1 MACGSIKSS
10 WRTLGGSE
18 MTETTWFYEL
28 KGERRGSVS
37 EAQVEALVDAG
48 VIDAHTRVW
57 SELLDGWTPMF
68 KTDLRSF
75 LSGPIGAPPLD
86 QNDAPPEDRGE
97 GQSRGPGNRR
107 DPSTG
112 AAPGAPGA
120 SGAAQDQAPPL
131 GGMAAGAMGEVR
143 EGEVWEGEALAGGES
158 DVAYVK
164 QRFTRLEPSRYVT
177 YLFFVPQIVLAVLLG
192 FAGLTAETV
201 LMRAQFYDLW
211 MSDGM
216 VAVTTLLF
224 LGGLIAFL
232 TFVYRAAQNAGVL
245 SRTKFKPAPW
255 ACVGWYFVPVLN
267 LWMPL
272 KTMLAIAKV
281 SDKWH
286 RAPFKIWQ
294 WWLLVLGSAVV
305 SLTATLMVESRVELF
320 GSFNGTLIFFSFSVL
335 LEAAAISSAMEMMK
349 TLNRL
354 QNAHRDEI
362 LETRGI
368 G

>member
-1 MACGSIKSS
+1 
-10 WRTLGGSE
+10 

-28 KGERRGSVS
+28 KGERRGPVS

-57 SELLDGWTPMF
+57 SELLDSWTPVF
-68 KTDLRSF
+68 KTDLRGF

-86 QNDAPPEDRGE
+86 QSDAPPEDRGE
-97 GQSRGPGNRR
+97 GQTRWPSHRR
-107 DPSTG
+107 EPSTG

-120 SGAAQDQAPPL
+120 PGASQDQSAPL
-131 GGMAAGAMGEVR
+131 SDMATAAMGEVW

-164 QRFTRLEPSRYVT
+164 QHFMRLEPSRYVT
-177 YLFFVPQIVLAVLLG
+177 YLFFVPQILLSGLLG
-192 FAGLTAETV
+192 FASLTAETV
-201 LMRAQFYDLW
+201 LTRAHFYDLW

-216 VAVTTLLF
+216 IAVTSLLF
-224 LGGLIAFL
+224 FGGMIAFL

-272 KTMLAIAKV
+272 KTMLAIAAV
-281 SDKWH
+281 SDRWH

-294 WWLLVLGSAVV
+294 WWLLVLGSGVV
-305 SLTATLMVESRVELF
+305 SLTATLMVESRVHLF
-320 GSFNGTLIFFSFSVL
+320 GSFNGTLVFFAISL
-335 LEAAAISSAMEMMK
+335 LAEAAAIGCAMEMMK
-349 TLNRL
+349 AVNRM
-354 QNAHRDEI
+354 QSRHRDEI

>member
-1 MACGSIKSS
+1 MSW

-18 MTETTWFYEL
+18 MTETAWFYEL
-28 KGERRGSVS
+28 KGERRGPVS

-57 SELLDGWTPMF
+57 SELLDSWTPVF
-68 KTDLRSF
+68 KTDLRGF

-86 QNDAPPEDRGE
+86 QGVASPEDRGE
-97 GQSRGPGNRR
+97 GQSRGPSHRR
-107 DPSTG
+107 EPGTG

-120 SGAAQDQAPPL
+120 TSAAQDQSPPL
-131 GGMAAGAMGEVR
+131 SDMATAAM
-143 EGEVWEGEALAGGES
+143 GEVWEGEALAGGES

-164 QRFTRLEPSRYVT
+164 QHFMRLEPSRYVT
-177 YLFFVPQIVLAVLLG
+177 YLFFVPQILLSGLLG
-192 FAGLTAETV
+192 FASLTAETV
-201 LMRAQFYDLW
+201 LTRAHFYDLW

-216 VAVTTLLF
+216 VAVTSLLF
-224 LGGLIAFL
+224 FGGMIAFL
-232 TFVYRAAQNAGVL
+232 TFVYRAAQNAGAL
-245 SRTKFKPAPW
+245 TRGSFKPAPW

-272 KTMLAIAKV
+272 KTMLAIAAV

-294 WWLLVLGSAVV
+294 WWLLVLGSAVL
-305 SLTATLMVESRVELF
+305 SLTATLMVESRVHLF
-320 GSFNGTLIFFSFSVL
+320 GSFNGTLVFFAISL
-335 LEAAAISSAMEMMK
+335 LGEAAAIGCAMEMMK
-349 TLNRL
+349 AVNRM
-354 QNAHRDEI
+354 QSRHRDEI